1 MRVNVRVRV
10 RVRVGVC
17 VHVHVR
23 VGVTER
29 LFVMCGSKRER
40 KREKVRV
47 FQWRKKALNDF
58 LFSEA
63 SG

>member
-1 MRVNVRVRV
+1 MHVNVCVGVRV
-10 RVRVGVC
+10 HVRVG
-17 VHVHVR
+17 VR

-40 KREKVRV
+40 EREKVRV

>member
-1 MRVNVRVRV
+1 MHVNVCVGVRV
-10 RVRVGVC
+10 HVRVG
-17 VHVHVR
+17 VR

-29 LFVMCGSKRER
+29 LFVMCGSTRER

-47 FQWRKKALNDF
+47 FQRRKKALNDF

>member
-1 MRVNVRVRV
+1 MHVNVCVGVRV
-10 RVRVGVC
+10 HVRVG
-17 VHVHVR
+17 VR